1 MSLGPGGKVTLVT
14 GASGG
19 CGASTVALN
28 LAAAL
33 PQYAGGRA
41 LLIDAHYPVP
51 SLALGRIGLERARAM
66 GELAPVLAKLSP
78 ELLAG
83 YVTSFSPSLAAM
95 PIVSDVQQSRQV
107 TPESLRRILDLAR
120 RLFANFIVD
129 AGPLSGTLTT
139 ALLDQ
144 SDAICVVADPTGDG
158 LQRARFVLEYLR
170 TLQIGRDAVL
180 VCLGRV
186 PPRAAITPEIAQNAL
201 QARVSA
207 AIPEDPAP
215 VLEAETRKQ
224 PVFLAAPRAAVS
236 RELDRLVRDVAS
248 RGLRVAQAVAKAS
261 EVAEAAQAQFRDV
274 KARLHRRLI
283 SEIDLRKGEM
293 DYQKDPVKL
302 AELRRRAEAKVE
314 ALVEEEAPEI
324 TDRGARLRVIKEVMD
339 EALGLG
345 PLEDLLADT
354 AITEIMVNGAQK
366 IYVERKGKL
375 ELSGVQFLSNDH
387 LRLVIERIVAPIG
400 RRVDEKVPMVDARLS
415 DGSRVNAII
424 PPLALDGPALT
435 IRKFAKSYLTVD
447 DLVKF
452 GSLTQQMA
460 TLLAA
465 AVRARQNIVVS
476 GGTGSGK
483 TTLLNLLA
491 SYIPSD
497 ERIVT
502 VEDSAELRLAQD
514 HVVRLESRPP
524 NIEGEGA
531 ITIRD
536 LVKNALRMRPDRIVI
551 GECRGGET
559 LDMLQAMNTGHDGS
573 LTTVH
578 ANTPTDALSRIETMS
593 LMSGLDL
600 PARAI
605 RDQIAS
611 AVHIILQQARLP
623 DGSRRITH
631 ISEVLGLSEQ
641 GFDVADVFLF
651 KQTGLSPEG
660 KVLGQYVPTGHVPR
674 FVDKLSRRGIALPR
688 EIFLHQT
695 A

>member
-1 MSLGPGGKVTLVT
+1 MGPGGKLTLVV

-19 CGASTVALN
+19 CGTTTVAIN

-41 LLIDAHYPVP
+41 LIVDAHYPVP
-51 SLALGRIGLERARAM
+51 AQELSRIGLDRARAI
-66 GELAPVLAKLSP
+66 GELSPVLAKLTP
-78 ELLAG
+78 EMLAG
-83 YVTSFSPSLAAM
+83 YLTSFNPTLSALPV
-95 PIVSDVQQSRQV
+95 VSDVQQARQI
-107 TPESLRRILDLAR
+107 TPDAVRRVMDFAR
-120 RLFANFIVD
+120 RLFVNIVVD
-129 AGPLSGTLTT
+129 GGQIGETLLPVCIDQADVICLVVEASTT
-139 ALLDQ
+139 
-144 SDAICVVADPTGDG
+144 G
-158 LQRARFVLEYLR
+158 LQRARHALEYFR
-170 TLQIGRDAVL
+170 TLQVGREAVL
-180 VCLGRV
+180 TVLSRV
-186 PPRAAITPEIAQNAL
+186 PPKAAITPEVAQGVL
-201 QARVSA
+201 QVRVSA
-207 AIPEDPAP
+207 AIPEEPAGIQ
-215 VLEAETRKQ
+215 EAETRRQ
-224 PVFLAAPRAAVS
+224 PIFLALPRHAVS
-236 RELDRLVRDVAS
+236 RELDRVVRDVAA
-248 RGLRVAQAVAKAS
+248 RGLRVAQAVAKP
-261 EVAEAAQAQFRDV
+261 AEIAAGSQQQFREIRS
-274 KARLHRRLI
+274 RLHRRLI

-293 DYQKDPVKL
+293 DYMRDPVKL

-314 ALVEEEAPEI
+314 SLVEEEAPEI
-324 TDRGARLRVIKEVMD
+324 TDRQARLRLIKDVMD

-354 AITEIMVNGAQK
+354 SVTEIMVNGANRVF
-366 IYVERKGKL
+366 VERKGKL
-375 ELSGVQFLSNDH
+375 ELSTVQFLSNDH

-400 RRVDEKVPMVDARLS
+400 RRVDEKVPMVDARLA

-435 IRKFAKSYLTVD
+435 IRKFAKSFLTVA
-447 DLVKF
+447 DLVTF
-452 GSLTQQMA
+452 GSLTQQMSA
-460 TLLAA
+460 FLAA
-465 AVRARQNIVVS
+465 AVGARQNIVVS

-491 SYIPSD
+491 SFIPSD

-502 VEDSAELRLAQD
+502 LEDSAELRLAQE

-536 LVKNALRMRPDRIVI
+536 LVKNALRMRPDRIVV

-611 AVHIILQQARLP
+611 AVHLIVQQARLP

-631 ISEVLGLSEQ
+631 ISEVRGLAEH
-641 GFDVADVFLF
+641 GFEVADIFVF
-651 KQTGLSPEG
+651 KQSGLTPEG
-660 KVLGQYVPTGHVPR
+660 KVVGQFVPTGQVPR
-674 FVDKLSRRGIALPR
+674 FVELLSRRGLTLPR
-688 EIFLHQT
+688 EIFIHQT

>member
-1 MSLGPGGKVTLVT
+1 MSTAAGGKLTLVT

-19 CGASTVALN
+19 CGATTVAVN
-28 LAAAL
+28 LAAGL

-41 LLIDAHYPVP
+41 LLVDGHFPVP
-51 SLALGRIGLERARAM
+51 A
-66 GELAPVLAKLSP
+66 GELMRLGVDRPRAAGELVSVLSKLTP

-83 YVTSFSPSLAAM
+83 YLTSVGATLAAL
-95 PIVSDVQQSRQV
+95 PLVSDAQQARHL
-107 TPESLRRILDLAR
+107 TPESVKRVLDLSR
-120 RLFANFIVD
+120 RLFADIVVD
-129 AGPLSGTLTT
+129 AGPLAGGLVQTF
-139 ALLDQ
+139 LDQ
-144 SDAICVVADPTGDG
+144 ADVVCVVVEASATG
-158 LQRARFVLEYLR
+158 LQRARFVLDYLR
-170 TLQIGRDAVL
+170 ALQIGRDAVV
-180 VCLGRV
+180 VCLNRV
-186 PPRAAITPEIAQNAL
+186 PVKSGMTAEIAQNVL

-207 AIPEDPAP
+207 IVPEDPAA
-215 VLEAETRKQ
+215 LQEAETRKQ
-224 PVFLAAPRAAVS
+224 PVYLVNPRHPVS
-236 RELDRLVRDVAS
+236 RELDRVVREVGS
-248 RGLRVAQAVAKAS
+248 RGLRVAQVAGSTADAAAS
-261 EVAEAAQAQFRDV
+261 AAQRLREV
-274 KARLHRRLI
+274 KAKLHRRLI

-293 DYQKDPVKL
+293 DSVKDPVKL
-302 AELRRRAEAKVE
+302 AELRRRASAKIE
-314 ALVEEEAPEI
+314 ALMEEEAPEI
-324 TDRGARLRVIKEVMD
+324 SDRQLRLRMVKEVMD

-345 PLEDLLADT
+345 PLEDLLADP
-354 AITEIMVNGAQK
+354 AVTEIMANGADR
-366 IYVERKGKL
+366 IYVERKGKI
-375 ELSGVQFLSNDH
+375 ELTPVKFLNNDH

-400 RRVDEKVPMVDARLS
+400 RRIDEKVPMVDARLA

-424 PPLALDGPALT
+424 PPLALDGPSLT

-447 DLVKF
+447 DLVRL
-452 GSLTQQMA
+452 GSMTSQMA
-460 TLLAA
+460 TLLSA

-491 SYIPSD
+491 SYIPAD

-514 HVVRLESRPP
+514 HVVRLESRPA

-536 LVKNALRMRPDRIVI
+536 LVRNALRMRPDRILV

-578 ANTPTDALSRIETMS
+578 ANTPPDALGRIETMS
-593 LMSGLDL
+593 LMAGLDL

-611 AVHIILQQARLP
+611 AIHLIVQQARLS

-631 ISEVLGLSEQ
+631 ISEVMGLAEHA
-641 GFDVADVFLF
+641 FEVTDIFLF
-651 KQTGLSPEG
+651 KQTGLTPEG
-660 KVLGQYVPTGHVPR
+660 QVVGQFVPTGHVPR
-674 FVDKLSRRGIALPR
+674 FVEKLSRRGITLPR

>member
-1 MSLGPGGKVTLVT
+1 MAPGGKLTLVAGVT
-14 GASGG
+14 GG
-19 CGASTVALN
+19 CGATTVALN

-33 PQYAGGRA
+33 PQYAGGRS
-41 LLIDAHYPVP
+41 LLVDGHFPVP
-51 SLALGRIGLERARAM
+51 GSEFGRIGLDRARAA
-66 GELAPVLAKLSP
+66 GELAPVLAKLTP
-78 ELLAG
+78 EMLAG
-83 YVTSFSPSLAAM
+83 YLSSFSPTLAVLPM
-95 PIVSDVQQSRQV
+95 LSDVQQARNLPPDAV
-107 TPESLRRILDLAR
+107 RRILDLSR
-120 RLFANFIVD
+120 RLFTNIVLD
-129 AGPLSGTLTT
+129 AGQLTGSLVP
-139 ALLDQ
+139 ACLEQAD
-144 SDAICVVADPTGDG
+144 VVVLVVEPSTTG
-158 LQRARFVLEYLR
+158 LQRTIFALDYLR
-170 TLQIGRDAVL
+170 TLQIAREAVL
-180 VCLGRV
+180 LCLNRM
-186 PPRAAITPEIAQNAL
+186 PPKSPITPETAQNVTQIRL
-201 QARVSA
+201 SA
-207 AIPEDPAP
+207 VIPEDPVAAQ
-215 VLEAETRKQ
+215 EAETRRQ
-224 PVFLAAPRAAVS
+224 PVYMALPRHQVS
-236 RELDRLVRDVAS
+236 RELDRLVREVAA
-248 RGLRVAQAVAKAS
+248 RGLRVAQATVKTADLNAGQMAATRDAKT
-261 EVAEAAQAQFRDV
+261 
-274 KARLHRRLI
+274 RLHKRLI

-293 DYQKDPVKL
+293 DYLRDPVKL
-302 AELRRRAEAKVE
+302 AEVRRRAEAKLQ
-314 ALVEEEAPEI
+314 ALVEEEAPDV
-324 TDRGARLRVIKEVMD
+324 TDRQLRLRLIKEVMD
-339 EALGLG
+339 DALGLG
-345 PLEDLLADT
+345 ALEDLLADP
-354 AITEIMVNGAQK
+354 AITEIMVNGAHK

-375 ELSGVQFLSNDH
+375 ELSGAQFISNDQ

-400 RRVDEKVPMVDARLS
+400 RRVDEKVPMVDARLA

-447 DLVKF
+447 DLVRF
-452 GSLTQQMA
+452 GSMTTQMA

-465 AVRARQNIVVS
+465 GVRARQNVVVS

-491 SYIPSD
+491 SYIPAD

-536 LVKNALRMRPDRIVI
+536 LVKNALRMRPDRIVV

-578 ANTPTDALSRIETMS
+578 ANTPQDALSRIETMS

-611 AVHIILQQARLP
+611 AVHLIIQQARLA

-631 ISEVLGLSEQ
+631 ISEVLGLGEQ
-641 GFDVADVFLF
+641 GFEVADIFVF
-651 KQTGLSPEG
+651 KQSGLTPEG
-660 KVLGQYVPTGHVPR
+660 KVIGQFVPTGNVPR
-674 FVDKLSRRGIALPR
+674 FVDKLSRRGITLPR

>member
-1 MSLGPGGKVTLVT
+1 MSVGPGGKITLVT
-14 GASGG
+14 GASGAA
-19 CGASTVALN
+19 GATTVAVN

-41 LLIDAHYPVP
+41 LLVDAHFPVP
-51 SLALGRIGLERARAM
+51 AFELSRIGLDRARAM
-66 GELAPVLAKLSP
+66 GELAPVMAKLSP
-78 ELLAG
+78 ELLSG
-83 YVTSFSPSLAAM
+83 YLTSFSPTLAAM
-95 PIVSDVQQSRQV
+95 PIVSDVQQARQI
-107 TPESLRRILDLAR
+107 TPEAVKRVLDMAR
-120 RLFANFIVD
+120 RLFVNIVVD
-129 AGPLSGTLTT
+129 AGPLSGTLMST
-139 ALLDQ
+139 LLDQ
-144 SDAICVVADPTGDG
+144 SDAICVVVEPSTGG
-158 LQRARFVLEYLR
+158 LQRAHYVLDYLR

-186 PPRAAITPEIAQNAL
+186 PPRSAITLEIAQNVL
-201 QARVSA
+201 QVRVSA
-207 AIPEDPAP
+207 AIPEDPSP
-215 VLEAETRKQ
+215 VQEAETRKQ
-224 PVFLAAPRAAVS
+224 PVFLALPRAAVS
-236 RELDRLVRDVAS
+236 REMDRLVRDVAS
-248 RGLRVAQAVAKAS
+248 RGLRVAQAVLKPS
-261 EVAEAAQAQFRDV
+261 EVAASSQAQFRDV
-274 KARLHRRLI
+274 KARLHKRLI

-293 DYQKDPVKL
+293 DYMKDPVKL

-324 TDRGARLRVIKEVMD
+324 TDRSVRLRVIKEVMD

-345 PLEDLLADT
+345 PLEDLLADP
-354 AITEIMVNGAQK
+354 AVTEIMVNGAQK

-375 ELSGVQFLSNDH
+375 ELTHVQFLSNDH

-400 RRVDEKVPMVDARLS
+400 RRVDEKVPLVDARLT

-435 IRKFAKSYLTVD
+435 IRKFAKSYLTVE

-491 SYIPSD
+491 GYIPSD

-502 VEDSAELRLAQD
+502 IEDSAELRLAQD

-536 LVKNALRMRPDRIVI
+536 LVKNALRMRPDRVVI

-605 RDQIAS
+605 RDQIAA
-611 AVHIILQQARLP
+611 AVHLIVQQARLP

-641 GFDVADVFLF
+641 GFEVSDIFVFT
-651 KQTGLSPEG
+651 QTGLTPEG
-660 KVLGQYVPTGHVPR
+660 KVIGQFVPTGHVPR
-674 FVDKLSRRGIALPR
+674 FVDKLSRRGIVLPR